1 MPEAAKR
8 AAYHHG
14 DLRRALIDAAI
25 ALLEEGGVQNLSL
38 RKAAKLAG
46 VSPGAPYHH
55 FANRS
60 ALLAAIAQEG
70 FERLTAEM
78 GDIEDTDPAQ
88 TLHRCGETYV
98 RFALANPAHFRVMF
112 RPELVH
118 LDEFPGLREAADRA
132 FGGLVSRVLQAQGHG
147 VVPAGDHE
155 RYVMLAWSVVH
166 GLSSLMLDGPVC
178 SDQFDKIDT
187 PPEQMIELV
196 MSTLT
201 QLLRAAAKNG

>member
-1 MPEAAKR
+1 MPEAVKR

-14 DLRRALIDAAI
+14 DLRQALIDAAI
-25 ALLEEGGVQNLSL
+25 SLLEEGGVQNLSL

-60 ALLAAIAQEG
+60 AQEG
-70 FERLTAEM
+70 FERLTAAM
-78 GDIEDTDPAQ
+78 GDIDDGDAML
-88 TLHRCGETYV
+88 TLQRCGETYV

-112 RPELVH
+112 RPELADH
-118 LDEFPGLREAADRA
+118 DEFPGLREAADHA
-132 FGGLVSRVLQAQGHG
+132 FGGLVTRVLQAQGRG

-155 RYVMLAWSVVH
+155 RYVMLSWSVVH

-178 SDQFDKIDT
+178 SAQFDKLET

-196 MSTLT
+196 VSTLSH
-201 QLLRAAAKNG
+201 LLRDAAANG